1 MPPARKIVLASS
13 SPERRRMLESLQ
25 LRFIA
30 DAPDIDET
38 ARRGERAPELVARLS
53 REKAEAVAARHPGAL
68 LIGSDQVAEH
78 RGEIIGK
85 PRDHEDAARQLQKMR
100 GGAATLHA
108 GVALLDA
115 ESGKCE
121 CAVEPFT
128 VEFREFTD
136 EEIERYLA
144 AEKPYNC
151 CGSLKA
157 EGPGIALLKR
167 LHGDDPNTLFGMPLI
182 RLTEMLARAG
192 VRLV

>member
-38 ARRGERAPELVARLS
+38 ARRGECAPELVARLS

-85 PRDHEDAARQLQKMR
+85 PRDHEDAVRQLQKMR

-115 ESGKCE
+115 ATGKCE

-192 VRLV
+192 VQLV